1 MNGGGCLM
9 NEGGG
14 SLGARYQARGW
25 RGVKGHGLSLS
36 LFLSLS
42 LVSSRPSSRL
52 YFFFEGAAASRG
64 PRKCRPTRDPKGG
77 GGEGGVQEMAQPQ
90 EAHGSVAQQAHR
102 QVGQGRQTIE

>member
-42 LVSSRPSSRL
+42 LSLSSL
-52 YFFFEGAAASRG
+52 QGLLQGYIFFS
-64 PRKCRPTRDPKGG
+64 K
-77 GGEGGVQEMAQPQ
+77 AQPQ
-90 EAHGSVAQQAHR
+90 EAHGSV
-102 QVGQGRQTIE
+102 GQRGIQREGGGKGGSKRWHSLKRPTEVSPNKPTAK